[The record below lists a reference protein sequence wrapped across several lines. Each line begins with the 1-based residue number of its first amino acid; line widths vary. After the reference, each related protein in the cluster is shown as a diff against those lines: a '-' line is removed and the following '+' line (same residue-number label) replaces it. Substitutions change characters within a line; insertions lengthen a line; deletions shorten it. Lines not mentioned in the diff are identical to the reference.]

1 MTTLGK
7 AGFFP
12 FFSNLA
18 ETSRL
23 VRIAEAL
30 LDLGGDAVF
39 FSHGGSYEYLA
50 EEIDCAPVRVDPVYT
65 EADVDELMAFDRL
78 EKFGDPFQEDWLIE
92 HVEHEERAYLENE
105 VSLVVTGFNLPSILS
120 ARKAKVPLV
129 WVVPGTTMPPY
140 LEIGYGTLPDA
151 LENRFTKLLPGSVK
165 SFFTNWYLLRTKQ
178 ATAVINKVARRY
190 GIPEFG
196 RFLDTMVGDHTLIS
210 DLQEFLG
217 VPETEAYPKESYT
230 GPLLAHLKLPL
241 SDRVRGHIARP
252 GRSIFF
258 SMGSSGNRELFLKA
272 LETLNHTDYNVVAV
286 YTSIL
291 DEDQLPEVS
300 DNVLL
305 EKVVPAEMVTK
316 MVDLSVLHG
325 GQGTVYTAAYS
336 GKPVVGI
343 PMQIE
348 QQYNLDILVR
358 RGCAIRISKE
368 HFSSQDLLRAISRVL
383 KNYDAYLGSA
393 RRLAAELPKVDGART
408 AAERIRRIM
417 EERAPAEP

>member
-1 MTTLGK
+1 MTALGK

-30 LDLGGDAVF
+30 LELGGNAVF

-50 EEIDCAPVRVDPVYT
+50 EEIGCPPVRVDPVYT
-65 EADVDELMAFDRL
+65 QADVDELMAFDRL

-92 HVEHEERAYLENE
+92 HVEHEERAYVENE
-105 VSLVVTGFNLPSILS
+105 VGLVVTGFNLPCILS

-140 LEIGYGTLPDA
+140 LEAGFGTFPDV
-151 LENRFTKLLPGSVK
+151 LENWYTRLLPGSVK

-178 ATAVINKVARRY
+178 ATGVINKVARRY

-196 RFLDTMVGDHTLIS
+196 RFLDTMVGEHTLIS

-217 VPETEAYPKESYT
+217 VPETEAFPKECYT
-230 GPLLAHLKLPL
+230 GPILAHLKLPL
-241 SDRVRGHIARP
+241 SARVRDHIARTS
-252 GRSIFF
+252 RSIFF
-258 SMGSSGNRELFLKA
+258 SMGSSGNRDLFLEA
-272 LETLNHTDYNVVAV
+272 LETLNHIDYNVVAV

-291 DEDQLPEVS
+291 DEDELPEVN

-305 EKVVPAEMVTK
+305 ERVVPAEIVTK

-325 GQGTVYTAAYS
+325 GQGTIYTAAYS

-358 RGCAIRISKE
+358 HGCAIRVSKD
-368 HFSSQDLLRAISRVL
+368 HFSSQELLRAISRVL
-383 KNYDAYLGSA
+383 GNYDAYLSSA
-393 RRLAAELPKVDGART
+393 RRLAAELPKVDGARK
-408 AAERIRRIM
+408 AAKRIKEIM
-417 EERAPAEP
+417 EQRAPAGQ